1 MRQPRLKMDFNPLL
15 HASLA
20 VQIHVATVVA
30 AFFLGAWQIF
40 LSIKGSA
47 PHRKLGTLYIGLMLV
62 TAAAAFFIRSPS
74 LPGMPS
80 LRGFTPIHLFI
91 PVVLVNVS
99 LTLFALRTRR
109 FKLHRATMMGLFI
122 SGIGIAGAL
131 AFTPGRVMHAVV
143 FGE

>member
-1 MRQPRLKMDFNPLL
+1 MMNFNPLL

-20 VQIHVATVVA
+20 VQIHVATVVP

-40 LSIKGSA
+40 LSAKGW
-47 PHRKLGTLYIGLMLV
+47 PRHRQVGSLYIGLMV
-62 TAAAAFFIRSPS
+62 ATAISAFFIRASS

-80 LRGFTPIHLFI
+80 FRGFTPIHLFV
-91 PVVLVNVS
+91 PVVFINVG

-122 SGIGIAGAL
+122 SGIGIAGVL
-131 AFTPGRVMHAVV
+131 AFMPGRIMHALV

>member
-1 MRQPRLKMDFNPLL
+1 MNFDPLL
-15 HASLA
+15 HAPLA
-20 VQIHVATVVA
+20 VQIHVATVVP

-40 LSIKGSA
+40 LSAKGW
-47 PHRKLGTLYIGLMLV
+47 PLHRKLGSVYIGLMIATA
-62 TAAAAFFIRSPS
+62 TAALFIRASS

-80 LRGFTPIHLFI
+80 YRGFTPIHLFV
-91 PVVLVNVS
+91 PVVFINVS

-122 SGIGIAGAL
+122 SGIGIAGIL
-131 AFTPGRVMHAVV
+131 AFMPGRIMHAVV

>member
-1 MRQPRLKMDFNPLL
+1 MNFDPLL
-15 HASLA
+15 HAPLA
-20 VQIHVATVVA
+20 VQIHVATVVP

-40 LSIKGSA
+40 LSTKGW
-47 PHRKLGTLYIGLMLV
+47 PLHRKLGSVYIGLMIA
-62 TAAAAFFIRSPS
+62 TAISALFIRASS

-80 LRGFTPIHLFI
+80 YRGFTPIHLFV
-91 PVVLVNVS
+91 PVVFINVS

-122 SGIGIAGAL
+122 SGIGIAGIL
-131 AFTPGRVMHAVV
+131 AFMPGRIMHAVV

>member
-1 MRQPRLKMDFNPLL
+1 MNLDPLL
-15 HASLA
+15 HASPA
-20 VQIHVATVVA
+20 IQIHFATIVP

-40 LSIKGSA
+40 FSIKGW
-47 PHRKLGTLYIGLMLV
+47 PLHRKLGSVYIGLMIV
-62 TAAAAFFIRSPS
+62 TAISAFFIRAPS
-74 LPGMPS
+74 LPGMPTF
-80 LRGFTPIHLFI
+80 RGFTPIHLFI
-91 PVVLVNVS
+91 PVVFINVG

-131 AFTPGRVMHAVV
+131 AFMPGRVMHAVV

>member
-1 MRQPRLKMDFNPLL
+1 MDFSPLL

-20 VQIHVATVVA
+20 VQVHVATVVA

-40 LSIKGSA
+40 LSTKGSA
-47 PHRKLGTLYIGLMLV
+47 PHRKLGSFYIGLMLV
-62 TAAAAFFIRSPS
+62 TAAAAFFVRAPS

-80 LRGFTPIHLFI
+80 FRGFTPIHLFI

-99 LTLFALRTRR
+99 LTLWALRTRR
-109 FKLHRATMMGLFI
+109 YKLHRATMMGLFV

-131 AFTPGRVMHAVV
+131 AFTPGRIMHAVV
-143 FGE
+143 FGQ

>member
-1 MRQPRLKMDFNPLL
+1 MNLNPLL
-15 HASLA
+15 HASPA
-20 VQIHVATVVA
+20 IQIHFATIVP

-40 LSIKGSA
+40 FSIKGW
-47 PHRKLGTLYIGLMLV
+47 PLHRKLGSVYIGLMIV
-62 TAAAAFFIRSPS
+62 TAISAFFIRASS
-74 LPGMPS
+74 LPGMPNF
-80 LRGFTPIHLFI
+80 RGFTPIHLFI
-91 PVVLVNVS
+91 PVVFINVG

-131 AFTPGRVMHAVV
+131 AFMPGRVMHAIV

>member
-1 MRQPRLKMDFNPLL
+1 VNLDPLL

-20 VQIHVATVVA
+20 IQIHVATVVPA
-30 AFFLGAWQIF
+30 SFLGAWQIF
-40 LSIKGSA
+40 LSTKGW
-47 PHRKLGTLYIGLMLV
+47 PLHRKLGSIYIGLMI
-62 TAAAAFFIRSPS
+62 AAAIAALFIRASS

-80 LRGFTPIHLFI
+80 FHGFTPIHLFV
-91 PVVLVNVS
+91 PVVFVNVG

-109 FKLHRATMMGLFI
+109 VKLHRATMMGLFI

-131 AFTPGRVMHAVV
+131 AFMPGRIMHAVV

>member
-1 MRQPRLKMDFNPLL
+1 ML
-15 HASLA
+15 HAPLQ

-40 LSIKGSA
+40 LSTKGSA
-47 PHRKLGTLYIGLMLV
+47 PHRKLGSFYIGLMLV
-62 TAAAAFFIRSPS
+62 TAVSAFFIRAPS
-74 LPGMPS
+74 LASMPS
-80 LRGFTPIHLFI
+80 FRGITPIHLFI

-122 SGIGIAGAL
+122 SGIGIAGTL
-131 AFTPGRVMHAVV
+131 AFTPGRIMHAAV
-143 FGE
+143 FGQ

>member
-1 MRQPRLKMDFNPLL
+1 MDLDPLL
-15 HASLA
+15 HASP
-20 VQIHVATVVA
+20 VIQIHVATVVA

-40 LSIKGSA
+40 LSAKGSR
-47 PHRKLGTLYIGLMLV
+47 PHRKLGSIYIFLMLI
-62 TAAAAFFIRSPS
+62 TAGAAFFIRAPR
-74 LPGMPS
+74 LPGT
-80 LRGFTPIHLFI
+80 LNVHGFTPIHLFI
-91 PVVLVNVS
+91 PVVLINVS

>member
-1 MRQPRLKMDFNPLL
+1 MDFNPLL

-30 AFFLGAWQIF
+30 AFFLGAWQIV
-40 LSIKGSA
+40 LSTKGSML
-47 PHRKLGTLYIGLMLV
+47 HRRVGSVYIGLMLV
-62 TAAAAFFIRSPS
+62 TAVAAFFIRASS

-80 LRGFTPIHLFI
+80 FRGFTPIHLFI
-91 PVVLVNVS
+91 PVVLVNVG

-131 AFTPGRVMHAVV
+131 AFTPGRLMHAVV
-143 FGE
+143 FAE

>member
-1 MRQPRLKMDFNPLL
+1 MPHLPSK
-15 HASLA
+15 
-20 VQIHVATVVA
+20 IHVATVVP

-40 LSIKGSA
+40 LSTKGSP
-47 PHRKLGTLYIGLMLV
+47 PHRKLGSVYIGLMIT
-62 TAAAAFFIRSPS
+62 TAISALFIRASS
-74 LPGMPS
+74 LPDMPS
-80 LRGFTPIHLFI
+80 FRGFTPIHLFV
-91 PVVLVNVS
+91 PVVFVNVG

-131 AFTPGRVMHAVV
+131 AFMPGRVMHAVV

>member
-1 MRQPRLKMDFNPLL
+1 MNLNPLL

-20 VQIHVATVVA
+20 IQIHVATIVP

-40 LSIKGSA
+40 LSTKGG
-47 PHRKLGTLYIGLMLV
+47 PLHRRLGSVYIGLMMV
-62 TAAAAFFIRSPS
+62 TAISAFFIRASS
-74 LPGMPS
+74 LPDMPS
-80 LRGFTPIHLFI
+80 FRGFTPIHLFI
-91 PVVLVNVS
+91 PVVLINVG

-122 SGIGIAGAL
+122 SGIGIAGVL
-131 AFTPGRVMHAVV
+131 AFMPGRVMHAVV